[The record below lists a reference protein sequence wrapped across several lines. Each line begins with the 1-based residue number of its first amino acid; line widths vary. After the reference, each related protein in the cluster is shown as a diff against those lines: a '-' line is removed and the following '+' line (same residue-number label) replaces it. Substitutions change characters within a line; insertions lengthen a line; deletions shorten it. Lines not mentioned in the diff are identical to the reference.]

1 MQVRAWEIGKET
13 HKFNEGLVTVGTE
26 VALDVDDFTEWP
38 AKLNKLLLPAQPWKV
53 PQMQHLR
60 SHRVV
65 PEQPLLRH
73 PSWHLRDLHQRQP
86 IQTLITGRAD
96 RFATEKCGSDGSN
109 SRVRV
114 GILRERGLLCRA
126 RKNEARNARET
137 LSYQAAHL
145 YTICRKKPNERTHV
159 QVRCCESVIKKET

>member
-13 HKFNEGLVTVGTE
+13 HKFNEGLVTVGAE

-96 RFATEKCGSDGSN
+96 RFATEKCSSLMD
-109 SRVRV
+109 R
-114 GILRERGLLCRA
+114 ILGLGLGFSGREACFVAHGRTKPAMREKLCP
-126 RKNEARNARET
+126 
-137 LSYQAAHL
+137 
-145 YTICRKKPNERTHV
+145 IKPRIYIRFAEKSQMKERTCKSGAV
-159 QVRCCESVIKKET
+159 NLW